1 MHELPGAGG
10 IWMLT
15 VIFLFVI
22 ALFLISGVFIS
33 LETRRRKSGHSGM
46 KAVTLGGNR
55 PRVERATP
63 DDE

>member
-1 MHELPGAGG
+1 
-10 IWMLT
+10 MLT

-33 LETRRRKSGHSGM
+33 LETRRRKSAHAGM
-46 KAVTLGGNR
+46 KPVPLGGNR